1 MKNYGLLILVSAIW
15 GFSYIFMKMLS
26 PVYGGYFV
34 AFSRLFIG
42 GTFLLIYNKINRVEI
57 KLKENFK
64 HYLVIA
70 IFNCALPL
78 TCFSLAALY
87 IDASL
92 SVVVNS
98 LSPILASMYGIYFLK
113 EKLSTKQIIGLLMA
127 FSSVVYI
134 TLLKDAGQSKS
145 IILGVVLAF
154 SAANGY
160 AISSIYI
167 NLKAK
172 HVNSR
177 AIAGVSTFM
186 GSLLIL
192 PIALYSV
199 ETTEV
204 TLVFQFLFLGIVCTG
219 IANAIYFYLITQ
231 IGTKALST
239 TFIQPIFG
247 SLWAVI
253 FLGEV
258 FTFKM
263 VVTTIVIIIGVY
275 IFLSDKL
282 KTSG

>member
-26 PVYGGYFV
+26 PLYGGYFV

-42 GTFLLIYNKINRVEI
+42 GTFLVIYNKINRVEI

-64 HYLVIA
+64 HYLVVA

-154 SAANGY
+154 TAANGY

-172 HVNSR
+172 HVN
-177 AIAGVSTFM
+177 
-186 GSLLIL
+186 
-192 PIALYSV
+192 
-199 ETTEV
+199 
-204 TLVFQFLFLGIVCTG
+204 
-219 IANAIYFYLITQ
+219 
-231 IGTKALST
+231 
-239 TFIQPIFG
+239 
-247 SLWAVI
+247 
-253 FLGEV
+253 
-258 FTFKM
+258 
-263 VVTTIVIIIGVY
+263 
-275 IFLSDKL
+275 
-282 KTSG
+282 

>member
-1 MKNYGLLILVSAIW
+1 
-15 GFSYIFMKMLS
+15 
-26 PVYGGYFV
+26 
-34 AFSRLFIG
+34 
-42 GTFLLIYNKINRVEI
+42 
-57 KLKENFK
+57 
-64 HYLVIA
+64 
-70 IFNCALPL
+70 
-78 TCFSLAALY
+78 
-87 IDASL
+87 
-92 SVVVNS
+92 
-98 LSPILASMYGIYFLK
+98 
-113 EKLSTKQIIGLLMA
+113 
-127 FSSVVYI
+127 
-134 TLLKDAGQSKS
+134 
-145 IILGVVLAF
+145 
-154 SAANGY
+154 
-160 AISSIYI
+160 
-167 NLKAK
+167 
-172 HVNSR
+172 
-177 AIAGVSTFM
+177 M

-263 VVTTIVIIIGVY
+263 IVTTVVIIIGVY

>member
-15 GFSYIFMKMLS
+15 GFSYIFMKVLS

-42 GTFLLIYNKINRVEI
+42 GVFLLIYNKFNNVEVG
-57 KLKENFK
+57 LKENFK
-64 HYLVIA
+64 HYLVVA
-70 IFNCALPL
+70 IFNCAMPL
-78 TCFSLAALY
+78 TCFSLAAIY

-113 EKLSTKQIIGLLMA
+113 EKLSFKQVVGLVLA

-134 TLLKDAGQSKS
+134 TLLKGSGPSDS
-145 IILGVVLAF
+145 IFLGVVLAF

-160 AISSIYI
+160 AISNIYI
-167 NLKAK
+167 NLKSR

-177 AIAGVSTFM
+177 AIAGTSTFM
-186 GSLLIL
+186 GSLLVL
-192 PIALYSV
+192 PVALYTV
-199 ETTEV
+199 ETTQV
-204 TLVFQFLFLGIVCTG
+204 SLVFQFLFLGIVCTG

-231 IGTKALST
+231 IGTRALSS

-258 FTFKM
+258 LTVKMIITTF
-263 VVTTIVIIIGVY
+263 VIIVGVY
-275 IFLSDKL
+275 IFLSEKI
-282 KTSG
+282 KATS